1 MHRHESRHGRSLRA
15 APAALL
21 CAAAMIASGCSDP
34 SSSAVDDQPDA
45 SVGPSAEQPASQVTA
60 GPGST
65 GTFPGDDWETVSAE
79 DAGMDPAVLAEVAA
93 AAEAGGSNC
102 LVVTRDGRLVDEW
115 YWNDTG
121 PDSTQEVFSASKSFT
136 DVLVGIAADDG
147 DLSVTDKASKWI
159 PEWSDTPSDEVTVE
173 HLLNNTSGRYHDLAT
188 DYGQMA
194 VQAPDKTAFAIGLDQ
209 EAEPGTTWVYNNSA
223 IQTLE
228 AVLSGATGE
237 DMADFAQDRLFT
249 PLGMDD
255 SGWARDPAGNPMA
268 FIGVRSTCRDMARF
282 GLMALNHGD
291 WDGQQVVSAEW
302 MEQSTGES
310 SQDLNA
316 AYGWL
321 WWLNR
326 KGPVLGP
333 ETASGGAVTP
343 ADSQLVAGA
352 PEDMFFALG
361 LGGQII
367 AIDPTTRTVVTRLG
381 PSTYPPDTV
390 KFTTDDAA
398 RVTTEAIIEDPQN

>member
-1 MHRHESRHGRSLRA
+1 
-15 APAALL
+15 
-21 CAAAMIASGCSDP
+21 
-34 SSSAVDDQPDA
+34 
-45 SVGPSAEQPASQVTA
+45 
-60 GPGST
+60 
-65 GTFPGDDWETVSAE
+65 
-79 DAGMDPAVLAEVAA
+79 MDPAVLAEVAA

-255 SGWARDPAGNPMA
+255 SGWARDAAGNPMA

>member
-1 MHRHESRHGRSLRA
+1 
-15 APAALL
+15 
-21 CAAAMIASGCSDP
+21 
-34 SSSAVDDQPDA
+34 
-45 SVGPSAEQPASQVTA
+45 
-60 GPGST
+60 
-65 GTFPGDDWETVSAE
+65 
-79 DAGMDPAVLAEVAA
+79 
-93 AAEAGGSNC
+93 
-102 LVVTRDGRLVDEW
+102 
-115 YWNDTG
+115 
-121 PDSTQEVFSASKSFT
+121 
-136 DVLVGIAADDG
+136 
-147 DLSVTDKASKWI
+147 
-159 PEWSDTPSDEVTVE
+159 
-173 HLLNNTSGRYHDLAT
+173 
-188 DYGQMA
+188 
-194 VQAPDKTAFAIGLDQ
+194 
-209 EAEPGTTWVYNNSA
+209 
-223 IQTLE
+223 
-228 AVLSGATGE
+228 
-237 DMADFAQDRLFT
+237 
-249 PLGMDD
+249 MDD
-255 SGWARDPAGNPMA
+255 SGWARDAAGNPMA